1 MKFKLIGN
9 LFIAIP
15 LIFFFTLNCSTENT
29 EAKSDISQKTAMAQS
44 DSTSSSALVTF
55 IELGSTKCIPCQ
67 KMEPILKAVEK
78 EYGDQIRVV
87 FYDVWQ
93 DNSPAKKYGIRL
105 IPTQVFLDENGKE
118 FFRHE
123 GFFPKQEIDNV
134 LSSKGLVKNKDKT
147 ATD

>member
-1 MKFKLIGN
+1 MKFKLFGN

-15 LIFFFTLNCSTENT
+15 LIFFFTLNCSNEKTEAQSDIGQAAAM
-29 EAKSDISQKTAMAQS
+29 AKSDTTA
-44 DSTSSSALVTF
+44 SSALVTF

-67 KMEPILKAVEK
+67 KMEPILKAVEQ

-93 DNSPAKKYGIRL
+93 DNAPAKKYGIRL
-105 IPTQVFLDENGKE
+105 IPTQVFLDKTGKE

-123 GFFPKQEIDNV
+123 GFFPKEEIDNL
-134 LSSKGLVKNKDKT
+134 LSSKGLVKITVENT
-147 ATD
+147 TN